1 MIITFIKHFFI
12 ILCSFYFYTK
22 LLNIKSSK
30 KKLITHFFVSIL
42 LTGIVCFIKLYTPY
56 LTISTIVFG
65 IIMTEY
71 FTHKIPFNV
80 TLFTS
85 ITSFG
90 FSYLTFLI
98 STFILLP
105 VASLIVIKNPD
116 NKTNFFLITH
126 TLLGIMQLLIS
137 FFIFRIKRLKN
148 GMPFLYK
155 KNYNAISI
163 LISTIIF
170 IPTTFYCVYKDTDA
184 IFIIF
189 ILLTCIYGFIL
200 YLWWKKQLTNS
211 YKEKLIAKE
220 IQELHNEIERLKK
233 DNENLSKIVHKDNKL
248 IPSMEM
254 AVRELLTSYPD
265 NINEYTTT
273 ATTLLETLKTLSN
286 ERTDIVN
293 LYKNQVE
300 SLPVTGLYRIDSL
313 IKYMKQKAYNHNIN
327 FSFITNSNLKYLI
340 ENIINE
346 DDLCTIL
353 ADLIENAII
362 ATKDQNTKH
371 ILLNIDI
378 EENSYYINIH
388 DSGIPFETN
397 TILNLGIIRTTT
409 HSSTGG
415 SGIGL
420 MNTIELLKKYSASF
434 IITESTDTTI
444 FTKSISICF
453 DNLNQY
459 KIISNRPEILAISS
473 FRNDIII
480 ENF

>member
-1 MIITFIKHFFI
+1 MNITFIKHFFI

-22 LLNIKSSK
+22 LLNIKPSK
-30 KKLITHFFVSIL
+30 KNLITHFFVSII

-65 IIMTEY
+65 IIITEY
-71 FTHKIPFNV
+71 FTNKIPFNI

-98 STFILLP
+98 STFLLLP

-126 TLLGIMQLLIS
+126 TILGIMQLSIS

-163 LISTIIF
+163 FISTIIF
-170 IPTTFYCVYKDTDA
+170 IPTTFYCVYKDSDA
-184 IFIIF
+184 IFISF

-211 YKEKLIAKE
+211 YKEKLITKE

-233 DNENLSKIVHKDNKL
+233 DNTSLSKIVHKDNKL
-248 IPSMEM
+248 IPAMEM
-254 AVRELLTSYPD
+254 AVRELLISSPE
-265 NINEYTTT
+265 NINEYTDT
-273 ATTLLETLKTLSN
+273 TTLLETLNTLSK
-286 ERTDIVN
+286 ERTGIIN
-293 LYKNQVE
+293 SYKYQVE
-300 SLPVTGLYRIDSL
+300 SLPSTGIHRIDSL
-313 IKYMKQKAYNHNIN
+313 IKYMKQKAFNHNIN
-327 FSFITNSNLKYLI
+327 FSFISNSNLKYLI

-362 ATKDQNTKH
+362 ATKEQDTKQ

-378 EENSYYINIH
+378 EDNSYYINIH
-388 DSGIPFETN
+388 DSGVPFETN
-397 TILNLGIIRTTT
+397 TLLNLGIIRTTT

-420 MNTIELLKKYSASF
+420 MNTFELLKKYSASF

-444 FTKSISICF
+444 FTKTISIYF

-459 KIISNRPEILAISS
+459 KIISNRPEIIAISS
-473 FRNDIII
+473 ARNDIII
-480 ENF
+480 EKI